1 MNIEQFFAELA
12 KEYKKLNNV
21 QSATAIQSI
30 ESIKYDVMDILA
42 KYADKDGTIQ
52 RSKNAKI
59 MRELDALFP
68 QFKIDVDETIAA
80 VIEDT
85 ASWTTDK
92 LVKYF
97 AVTYGVSLV
106 ADSIKNEVKTSI
118 VEQIFG
124 HKWENGLTLNDSAYW
139 LARSIHDTIRVTVN
153 VNSKKGFQSTVNGIE
168 NSLKN
173 ERWRTENV
181 VKSDGPNAYRRA
193 IIENG
198 KRSKYVIGW
207 HITEG
212 IHHSPKCVA
221 LASADH
227 YGLGKGNYI
236 ENTGYPIEAP
246 HPRCTSF
253 LTYIMK
259 PRGDGLFDDYE

>member
-68 QFKIDVDETIAA
+68 QFKTDVDETIAA

-173 ERWRTENV
+173 ERW
-181 VKSDGPNAYRRA
+181 PY
-193 IIENG
+193 
-198 KRSKYVIGW
+198 
-207 HITEG
+207 
-212 IHHSPKCVA
+212 
-221 LASADH
+221 
-227 YGLGKGNYI
+227 
-236 ENTGYPIEAP
+236 
-246 HPRCTSF
+246 
-253 LTYIMK
+253 
-259 PRGDGLFDDYE
+259 